1 MPSVLRTN
9 APDDQQRIA
18 DALAGLAAGGEQN
31 QAAAD
36 AMVPP
41 PQPGPR
47 PPYQPPPVPSEFAP
61 MPANPALPAWAPGAV
76 QAVAPHLADR
86 ATLFGPQQPPSL
98 DDLGGKIS
106 EVVSDPRVQGLLT
119 DAASVLGLAIPGP
132 GGAAA
137 AAKVAV
143 PVGKSI
149 LATIMSRTADP
160 RALERAMGMAAEG
173 QTPQRIWN
181 AARQRGEQ
189 RWFQGPDEQWVHEIP
204 GVGSQMR
211 KGGPTDY
218 ALHPLSEHLD
228 YPALYDAF
236 PQIAKLATRRMSPE
250 YAKWLNEAGGAT
262 AGGYMPWSPGKP
274 PFIIYDPAQ
283 TVVKSRVYPGQ
294 LAGSREI
301 LLHEGGHGVAQL
313 TGLPSGGTNAA
324 LQGESRAA
332 ARDRYLRSA
341 GENAAGA
348 DQKRMD
354 MTLNE
359 LAAKPWWK
367 SLDYPAEQQLFTY
380 SPMIRRK

>member
-9 APDDQQRIA
+9 APDDDQQRIA

-41 PQPGPR
+41 P
-47 PPYQPPPVPSEFAP
+47 
-61 MPANPALPAWAPGAV
+61 
-76 QAVAPHLADR
+76 
-86 ATLFGPQQPPSL
+86 
-98 DDLGGKIS
+98 
-106 EVVSDPRVQGLLT
+106 
-119 DAASVLGLAIPGP
+119 
-132 GGAAA
+132 
-137 AAKVAV
+137 
-143 PVGKSI
+143 
-149 LATIMSRTADP
+149 
-160 RALERAMGMAAEG
+160 
-173 QTPQRIWN
+173 
-181 AARQRGEQ
+181 
-189 RWFQGPDEQWVHEIP
+189 
-204 GVGSQMR
+204 
-211 KGGPTDY
+211 
-218 ALHPLSEHLD
+218 
-228 YPALYDAF
+228 
-236 PQIAKLATRRMSPE
+236 
-250 YAKWLNEAGGAT
+250 
-262 AGGYMPWSPGKP
+262 
-274 PFIIYDPAQ
+274 
-283 TVVKSRVYPGQ
+283 
-294 LAGSREI
+294 
-301 LLHEGGHGVAQL
+301 GGHGVAQL